1 MKKQEQGAL
10 GEALARD
17 FLESAGYRFV
27 EANFV
32 RRVGEIDL
40 VMLAPRSEKST
51 QTIVFVE
58 VRYRATSD
66 FGGALAS
73 IDWKKQRKLVR
84 CANAWLQKYAHSTDC
99 ARIDVIAIEP
109 INRESR
115 TGEHRW
121 KNHHV
126 LWLPNA
132 IEGSI

>member
-17 FLESAGYRFV
+17 FLESVNYRFI

-40 VMLAPRSEKST
+40 VMLAPQTAETT

-58 VRYRATSD
+58 VRYRATSQY
-66 FGGALAS
+66 GGAVAS

-84 CANAWLQKYAHSTDC
+84 TANAWLQKYASSTDC

-109 INRESR
+109 LGRQPAN
-115 TGEHRW
+115 GERCW
-121 KNHHV
+121 KNHHL
-126 LWLPNA
+126 LWLQNA
-132 IEGSI
+132 IESAT